1 VSLDTLIIYSLRRTG
16 KESVLLSAATKCP
29 GLFYATPAQD
39 GILSRL
45 RIPGGIL
52 NIIQCHLIADLADEL
67 GGGYVDVTNRA
78 NLQIREIATGI
89 NSQVLQKLQAVG
101 IGAINP
107 NVDQIRNIMTSPTAG
122 IDIDELIDTR
132 PLVQAWDDY
141 IIAHPY
147 LVGLSAKFSV
157 CFDGGGRVAVCDRL
171 NDITLAAELVN
182 SDVYFRLYL
191 SFGDKGEAPKD
202 SGILLTPSE
211 CISVLAAL
219 AEVYLAHTDSSSS
232 RKPRLR
238 EVINNL
244 GLENYLL
251 AFRENLKCLDIPLN
265 FRDVPWNVSTQEKSK
280 NSTYFHFGIH
290 PQSQQGLFYL
300 GVVLPLGRLE
310 SYQLRGL
317 AEISEKYG
325 QNQIR
330 LTPWQNVIIPD
341 IPQDKIPEV
350 ETAIINLNLSYSTA
364 NIKSGLIACSGK
376 TGCAAAATD
385 TKNHALAL
393 AEYLSQK
400 INLDSPVNIH
410 FTGCEKSC
418 AHHQQS
424 DITLLGGNLESYH
437 VYLGDGSLQ
446 KFGDQILANVNFEE
460 LPALIEC
467 ILKLYQQN
475 RLNAQESFR
484 EFISRYAINVQQ
496 LVI

>member
-1 VSLDTLIIYSLRRTG
+1 M
-16 KESVLLSAATKCP
+16 LSASTKCP

-52 NIIQCHLIADLADEL
+52 NIIQCRLIADLTEEL

-78 NLQIREIATGI
+78 NLQIREIKTGI
-89 NSQVLQKLQAVG
+89 NSEILQKLQAVG

-107 NVDQIRNIMTSPTAG
+107 NIDQIRNIMTSPTAG
-122 IDIDELIDTR
+122 IDVEELIDTR

-141 IIAHPY
+141 IVAHPH
-147 LVGLSAKFSV
+147 LAGLSAKFSV
-157 CFDGGGRVAVCDRL
+157 GFDGGGKVAVSDRL

-191 SFGDKGEAPKD
+191 SFGEKGEPPKHT
-202 SGILLTPSE
+202 GILLKLDE
-211 CISVLAAL
+211 CIPVLAAL
-219 AEVYLAHTDSSSS
+219 ADVYLAYTDSNSR

-238 EVINNL
+238 EIINNL

-251 AFRENLKCLDIPLN
+251 AVRENLKFQDVSLNCIDIPLN
-265 FRDVPWNVSTQEKSK
+265 FRDVSWNVSTDPKSK
-280 NSTYFHFGIH
+280 NNKCFHIGIH
-290 PQSQQGLFYL
+290 PQRQNGLFYF

-317 AEISEKYG
+317 ADISEKYG

-341 IPQDKIPEV
+341 IPQEKIPEV
-350 ETAIINLNLSYSTA
+350 ETAIINLGLSYSIS
-364 NIKSGLIACSGK
+364 NVKSALIACSGK
-376 TGCAAAATD
+376 TGCASAATD

-393 AEYLSQK
+393 AAYLEQK

-418 AHHQQS
+418 AQHQQS
-424 DITLLGGNLESYH
+424 DITLLGVNLESYH

-446 KFGDQILANVNFEE
+446 KFGRQISANVDFVE
-460 LPALIEC
+460 LPALIEI
-467 ILKLYQQN
+467 ILKLYQQK
-475 RLNAQESFR
+475 RLNAQESFK
-484 EFISRYAINVQQ
+484 EFIRRYANVQE
-496 LVI
+496 LFI